1 MVLTSHIP
9 KKHETNCSN
18 PLRVVN
24 ATQAMPEDEELRV
37 VLFGWDPPHLQ
48 VAQSSLF
55 VLNAGKPAFN
65 SCTAVL
71 DWDCRWRGD

>member
-1 MVLTSHIP
+1 MKQIVQTRFGLSTS
-9 KKHETNCSN
+9 
-18 PLRVVN
+18 
-24 ATQAMPEDEELRV
+24 TQAMPEDEELRDDTIV
-37 VLFGWDPPHLQ
+37 FLFGGDPPHLQ
-48 VAQSSLF
+48 VAQSNLF